1 MTCLGCGSRTEAAT
15 IEEAYAMAD
24 YIGRRFTAVVDL
36 VTAGISAGETFVVT
50 AAIAGAFD
58 VAGWLASDA
67 VAEAHVS
74 TGGAAGKPGRMK
86 PDAEPVANAPDA
98 AAGSVTDG

>member
-1 MTCLGCGSRTEAAT
+1 MTCLGCGSRVEAAT
-15 IEEAYAMAD
+15 IAEVYAMAD

-36 VTAGISAGETFVVT
+36 VTAGISAGESFVVT
-50 AAIAGAFD
+50 PAIAGAFD

-67 VAEAHVS
+67 VMEEHLPS
-74 TGGAAGKPGRMK
+74 GGPSGKAGRAKPEPE
-86 PDAEPVANAPDA
+86 PDADAPDA

>member
-15 IEEAYAMAD
+15 IEEAYAMVD
-24 YIGRRFTAVVDL
+24 YIGRRYTAVVDL

-50 AAIAGAFD
+50 SAIAGAFD

-67 VAEAHVS
+67 VMEERVPS
-74 TGGAAGKPGRMK
+74 GGPSGKAGRAKPEPEPAA
-86 PDAEPVANAPDA
+86 DAPDA
-98 AAGSVTDG
+98 AAGSVADV